1 VLSFRPL
8 TLKSLVQGGLNP
20 DDHQSRVS
28 THSMTTPQFQMHKM
42 LELHLLLVALAFLG
56 KMEAQVITGTEIST
70 INCEG
75 EDCATLYLITSSG
88 EEVAHKGTNSK
99 IKQKDVEGARVVG
112 LGCFMIYKGKGF
124 SGPSIKIEGA
134 SPLSLKDQGHT
145 WTTVKSVLYSSNCNF
160 SRQAGA
166 EVYVIVAVL
175 AVVFLVAIVAL
186 AWSRFRRRTHTQVPA
201 QDAA

>member
-1 VLSFRPL
+1 
-8 TLKSLVQGGLNP
+8 
-20 DDHQSRVS
+20 
-28 THSMTTPQFQMHKM
+28 MHKM
-42 LELHLLLVALAFLG
+42 IELHLLLATLAFLSSRVEG
-56 KMEAQVITGTEIST
+56 QVITGTEIST

-112 LGCFMIYKGKGF
+112 MGCFMIYKGKGF
-124 SGPSIKIEGA
+124 SGPSAKIEGA
-134 SPLSLKDQGHT
+134 SPLTLKDEGHT
-145 WTTVKSVLYSSNCNF
+145 WTTVKSILYSSNCNF

-166 EVYVIVAVL
+166 EVYVIVAVV

-186 AWSRFRRRTHTQVPA
+186 AWSRFRRRTHSQVPA
-201 QDAA
+201 NDTA

>member
-1 VLSFRPL
+1 
-8 TLKSLVQGGLNP
+8 
-20 DDHQSRVS
+20 
-28 THSMTTPQFQMHKM
+28 MTTPQFQMHKM

-124 SGPSIKIEGA
+124 SGPSIKVEGA

-145 WTTVKSVLYSSNCNF
+145 WTTVK
-160 SRQAGA
+160 
-166 EVYVIVAVL
+166 
-175 AVVFLVAIVAL
+175 
-186 AWSRFRRRTHTQVPA
+186 
-201 QDAA
+201 